1 MIEKE
6 LLLTA
11 RKNLPEHLRVL
22 ADKYPATSWQTHPN
36 FSDLASF
43 WLERHS
49 MFREVIKRIKEL
61 SLSKIDNRETE
72 RFEADLSRYSGFF
85 LQQLHGHH
93 TIEDQ
98 HFFPQLSKLDTRLDR
113 AFEILDS
120 DHEELHF
127 YINQFGEKTN
137 LVLMKG
143 QDKDQARD
151 NINHLFETHV
161 NFEKFLHR
169 HLTDE
174 EEIIVPLILEY
185 DPDLQH

>member
-61 SLSKIDNRETE
+61 SLSKIDNMST
-72 RFEADLSRYSGFF
+72 
-85 LQQLHGHH
+85 
-93 TIEDQ
+93 
-98 HFFPQLSKLDTRLDR
+98 
-113 AFEILDS
+113 
-120 DHEELHF
+120 
-127 YINQFGEKTN
+127 
-137 LVLMKG
+137 
-143 QDKDQARD
+143 
-151 NINHLFETHV
+151 
-161 NFEKFLHR
+161 
-169 HLTDE
+169 
-174 EEIIVPLILEY
+174 
-185 DPDLQH
+185 PD